1 MTTAKIERA
10 YVEMTKFLPAMPM
23 GITLDVLQSRIP
35 ALKQLNATE
44 MFQLLDYTTE
54 KGEVT
59 VVPGLQKGLEASP
72 LLKMKQKSE
81 SLSLSNAVSR
91 SFEQKT
97 NQSPGLPNRIVFASG
112 PGNVDRGQPTSNTLR
127 VGAGE
132 YFKTTEETPTEE
144 SKVEEITVKNIE
156 SLAAHLRDVAKATL
170 KDILNSPQGITRTE
184 LDNRTP
190 GYRKLDV
197 VSRNQLLAF
206 LCSNEGIV
214 DQKDPRA
221 TDKRAARVLIHP
233 KYLPGYVEP
242 AVEPKAPT
250 EPKIDTVSAAQLAMG
265 ASVPTDF
272 DGDDTETVDSEGN
285 KEEVSY
291 VQIMEVAQKMKAVVD
306 LAPFDRGISL
316 RDMHDALPEFH
327 ELDREDRDRAIRM
340 LLDWKEVKSVKDFV
354 GVGYNGPQVM
364 FLRLINK
371 PEPVAAPRPGAFI
384 KPEPVAETKP
394 TPIETIEPVEK
405 PVTQSIPAAT
415 HGVKHPT
422 MLLGQHIP
430 AHSPSIVPGVTRPIV
445 VRKDDVTVEPFKT
458 AAQIRSEAEA
468 LLREADRMER
478 AELDADLLDQVMPI
492 RDEIVTHYAAAQRA
506 LESQIDSL
514 SLMGIAIEKLNAL
527 LGGSKKD

>member
-1 MTTAKIERA
+1 MTAAKIERA

-35 ALKQLNATE
+35 ALKQLSSGE
-44 MFQLLDYTTE
+44 MAQLLIYTTH
-54 KGEVT
+54 KGEIT

-72 LLKMKQKSE
+72 LLKMKQKAE
-81 SLSLSNAVSR
+81 SLSLSDAVSQ

-97 NQSPGLPNRIVFASG
+97 NQQPGLPNRIVFASG
-112 PGNVDRGQPTSNTLR
+112 PGNVDRGQPTANTLR

-144 SKVEEITVKNIE
+144 SKVEQITVKNIAA
-156 SLAAHLRDVAKATL
+156 LAAHLHDVAKATL

-184 LDNRTP
+184 LDARTP

-206 LCSNEGIV
+206 LCNNEGIV

-242 AVEPKAPT
+242 VAEPKPADST
-250 EPKIDTVSAAQLAMG
+250 TSASRLFMQ
-265 ASVPTDF
+265 SVAILPDF
-272 DGDDTETVDSEGN
+272 DGDDTDTAESDAD

-291 VQIMEVAQKMKAVVD
+291 VQIMEVAKKMKDVVD
-306 LAPFDRGISL
+306 LAPFERGITL

-327 ELDREDRDRAIRM
+327 ALAREDRDRAIRM
-340 LLDWKEVKSVKDFV
+340 LLDWKEVRSVKDFV

-384 KPEPVAETKP
+384 KPEPVDVKQ
-394 TPIETIEPVEK
+394 TPIETDKPVEQ
-405 PVTQSIPAAT
+405 PVTRADHESMYGI
-415 HGVKHPT
+415 KHPT
-422 MLLGQHIP
+422 TILGHRIP
-430 AHSPSIVPGVTRPIV
+430 MPAITQAAALNASRSSLVSKNDGV
-445 VRKDDVTVEPFKT
+445 VEPVKT
-458 AAQIRSEAEA
+458 AAEIRAEAEQ
-468 LLREADRMER
+468 LMREADRLER
-478 AELDADLLDQVMPI
+478 AELDADLLEQVMPI
-492 RDEIVTHYAAAQRA
+492 RDEIVTHYSAAQRA

-514 SLMGIAIEKLNAL
+514 SLMGIAIEKLNGL
-527 LGGSKKD
+527 LGGVKK

>member
-44 MFQLLDYTTE
+44 MFQLLDYTVE
-54 KGEVT
+54 KGEIT

-72 LLKMKQKSE
+72 LLKMKQKAE
-81 SLSLSNAVSR
+81 SLSLSDAVSQ

-97 NQSPGLPNRIVFASG
+97 NQQPGLPNRIVFASG
-112 PGNVDRGQPTSNTLR
+112 PGNVDRGQPTANTLR

-144 SKVEEITVKNIE
+144 SKVEQITVKNIKA
-156 SLAAHLRDVAKATL
+156 LAAHLHDVAKATL

-184 LDNRTP
+184 LDARTP

-206 LCSNEGIV
+206 LCNNEGIV

-242 AVEPKAPT
+242 VAEPKPADNST
-250 EPKIDTVSAAQLAMG
+250 SASRLFMNSSAML
-265 ASVPTDF
+265 PDF
-272 DGDDTETVDSEGN
+272 DGDDTDTAENDGD

-291 VQIMEVAQKMKAVVD
+291 VQIMEVAKKMKDVVD
-306 LAPFDRGISL
+306 LAPFERGITL

-327 ELDREDRDRAIRM
+327 ALAREDRDRAIRM
-340 LLDWKEVKSVKDFV
+340 LLDWKEVRSVKDFV

-384 KPEPVAETKP
+384 KPEPVAVKQ
-394 TPIETIEPVEK
+394 TPIETDKPVEQ
-405 PVTQSIPAAT
+405 PVTQASP
-415 HGVKHPT
+415 VSEHPT
-422 MLLGQHIP
+422 TIPSYP
-430 AHSPSIVPGVTRPIV
+430 AHVPAITQAAALNAIRSSL
-445 VRKDDVTVEPFKT
+445 VRKDDGTVEPVKT
-458 AAQIRSEAEA
+458 AAEIRAEAEQ
-468 LLREADRMER
+468 LMREADRLER

-492 RDEIVTHYAAAQRA
+492 RDEIVTHYSAAQRA

-514 SLMGIAIEKLNAL
+514 SLMGIAIEKLNGL
-527 LGGSKKD
+527 LGGVKK